1 MPSANG
7 GVAQAASPSDAEPAP
22 KTPGQESAP
31 AAESATSAEPAASS
45 PSERGA
51 SVTAESAAS
60 AEPAVVSPPE
70 PGAAAVTAESAA
82 SAEPA
87 VVSPP
92 ELEAASVSA
101 EAVPAKP
108 VQAVEATPPVEEPP
122 ALQTVVT
129 SSRTQERLRETPVAT
144 EVITRSEI
152 VASGARD
159 ASELL
164 NARPGFVVQQGFSG
178 SGLSMQGLAPE
189 YVLVLVDGERVT
201 GKVDGNIDLSRLSL
215 EDIEQVEIVK
225 GPGSVLYG
233 SDAVAGVV
241 NFITRRAQRT
251 LGADLRAAYGTLGR
265 LDLDATGETRGDAWG
280 LRMSAGLQRR
290 DAYDLDTTDIG
301 TTGSTLSG
309 YDLSARGDWRG
320 SETLSLEGTAS
331 YSHRIQR
338 GVDLGAAGAVF
349 DRATRDN
356 TFASRLSPS
365 WKLGEKVNLRADVS
379 YGHYE
384 RRYLRDQR
392 NASALD
398 TVEDTRDQQA
408 RVGAQMDAR
417 PGGGHALVVGTE
429 YLGEWLQSD
438 RLDGGR
444 GRRGRGS
451 LYAQDSW
458 TLWERK
464 GLVAMRGGRVDV
476 DSQFGL
482 ALTPRFALKVDPL
495 SWLTVRGSYGWGYR
509 APSFQDLLID
519 FENPSVGY
527 TVRGNPDLKPERSRS
542 FSFNVETRPTRD
554 SVVWVGL
561 FQHSLRDMI
570 SASLQSEGDFLR
582 YSYINIA
589 RARVRGGELG
599 LRQTLPGRIQV
610 ELGYT
615 LTDGTDQELD
625 RALEGQAR
633 HRLTAQATWR
643 HREWGL
649 EANLRGA
656 LTGERPFYPDT
667 NGDGVADSYRASPTV
682 SLDARVAWLMP
693 AGGLQ
698 LFVVGSNLTGAGNPT
713 DLPIPPRTLQ
723 AGVST
728 RF

>member
-1 MPSANG
+1 MSGRWWLCALLWSALSGLARAEDVPSVDG
-7 GVAQAASPSDAEPAP
+7 GVEQAVSAPPAEAPPMAEAAPATLTQEPQAAR
-22 KTPGQESAP
+22 
-31 AAESATSAEPAASS
+31 AT
-45 PSERGA
+45 
-51 SVTAESAAS
+51 
-60 AEPAVVSPPE
+60 
-70 PGAAAVTAESAA
+70 
-82 SAEPA
+82 
-87 VVSPP
+87 
-92 ELEAASVSA
+92 L
-101 EAVPAKP
+101 
-108 VQAVEATPPVEEPP
+108 PVEEPP

-129 SSRTQERLRETPVAT
+129 GSRTQERLRETPVAT
-144 EVITRSEI
+144 EVITRAEL

-164 NARPGFVVQQGFSG
+164 STRPGLVVQQGFAG
-178 SGLSMQGLAPE
+178 AGLSMQGLAPE

-225 GPGSVLYG
+225 GPASVLYG

-241 NFITRRAQRT
+241 NFITRRARRT
-251 LGADLRAAYGTLGR
+251 LGADLRAAYGTLNR

-290 DAYDLDTTDIG
+290 SSYDLDASDIG
-301 TTGSTLSG
+301 TTGSTLNG

-320 SETLSLEGTAS
+320 AGTLSLEGTAA

-338 GVDLGAAGAVF
+338 GVDLGGAGAVF
-349 DRATRDN
+349 DRASRDN
-356 TFASRLSPS
+356 SFSSRLSPS
-365 WKLGEKVNLRADVS
+365 WRLGDTTTLRADVS
-379 YGHYE
+379 YAHFD

-408 RVGAQMDAR
+408 RVGAQVDAR
-417 PGGGHALVVGTE
+417 PGGGHALVAGTE
-429 YLGEWLQSD
+429 YLGEWLRSD
-438 RLDGGR
+438 RLDGGS

-451 LYAQDSW
+451 VYAQDSW
-458 TLWERK
+458 TLAEAP
-464 GLVAMRGGRVDV
+464 GLVLVPGGRLDV

-482 ALTPRFALKVDPL
+482 AATPRVALKVDPL

-509 APSFQDLLID
+509 APGFQDLLID

-527 TVRGNPDLKPERSRS
+527 TVRGNPDLRPERSRS
-542 FSFNVETRPTRD
+542 FSVNVEARPTGD
-554 SVVWVGL
+554 TVLWAGA
-561 FQHSLRDMI
+561 FQHALRDMI
-570 SASLQSEGDFLR
+570 TASLQSEGDFLR
-582 YSYINIA
+582 YSYVNIA

-599 LRQTLPGRIQV
+599 LRQSLPGRVQV

-643 HREWGL
+643 HRPWGL
-649 EANLRGA
+649 EANVRGA

-698 LFVVGSNLTGAGNPT
+698 LFVVGSNLTGAGNPK

>member
-1 MPSANG
+1 MSGRWWLSALLWSALSGVARAEDVPSVDG
-7 GVAQAASPSDAEPAP
+7 GVEQGVSAPSVTD
-22 KTPGQESAP
+22 AP
-31 AAESATSAEPAASS
+31 AAKEASAAMPGQVSS
-45 PSERGA
+45 PAGDAAPSSQPVHGA
-51 SVTAESAAS
+51 PADPPTPDAAATAEAAPTKS
-60 AEPAVVSPPE
+60 S
-70 PGAAAVTAESAA
+70 
-82 SAEPA
+82 
-87 VVSPP
+87 
-92 ELEAASVSA
+92 
-101 EAVPAKP
+101 
-108 VQAVEATPPVEEPP
+108 QAVDASLPVEEPP

-129 SSRTQERLRETPVAT
+129 GSRTQERLRETPVAT
-144 EVITRSEI
+144 EVITRAEI

-178 SGLSMQGLAPE
+178 AGLSMQGLAPE

-201 GKVDGNIDLSRLSL
+201 GKVDGNVDLSRLSL

-290 DAYDLDTTDIG
+290 SAYDLDATDIG
-301 TTGSTLSG
+301 TTGSTLNG

-320 SETLSLEGTAS
+320 PGAMSLEGTAS

-356 TFASRLSPS
+356 TFASRVSPS
-365 WKLGEKVNLRADVS
+365 WQLGEKVTLRTDLS

-408 RVGAQMDAR
+408 RVGAQLDAR

-458 TLWERK
+458 TLWERV
-464 GLVAMRGGRVDV
+464 GLVAVRGGRVDV

-482 ALTPRFALKVDPL
+482 ALTPRAALKVEPL
-495 SWLTVRGSYGWGYR
+495 KWLTLRGSYGWGYR

-542 FSFNVETRPTRD
+542 FSFTVETRPTRD

-570 SASLQSEGDFLR
+570 AASLQSEGDFLR
-582 YSYINIA
+582 YSYVNIA
-589 RARVRGGELG
+589 RARVRGGEVG
-599 LRQTLPGRIQV
+599 LRQSLPGRVQV

-615 LTDGTDQELD
+615 LTDGTDQDLD

-643 HREWGL
+643 HRPWNL
-649 EANLRGA
+649 EAHVRGA
-656 LTGERPFYPDT
+656 LTGERPFHPDT

-693 AGGLQ
+693 GGGLQ

>member
-1 MPSANG
+1 MSGRWWLCALLWGALSGVARAEDVPSVDG
-7 GVAQAASPSDAEPAP
+7 GVEEAAPP
-22 KTPGQESAP
+22 T
-31 AAESATSAEPAASS
+31 
-45 PSERGA
+45 
-51 SVTAESAAS
+51 
-60 AEPAVVSPPE
+60 PE
-70 PGAAAVTAESAA
+70 PVVESR
-82 SAEPA
+82 
-87 VVSPP
+87 
-92 ELEAASVSA
+92 L
-101 EAVPAKP
+101 P
-108 VQAVEATPPVEEPP
+108 VDEPP

-129 SSRTQERLRETPVAT
+129 GSRTQERLRETPVAT

-164 NARPGFVVQQGFSG
+164 STRPGLVVQQGFAG
-178 SGLSMQGLAPE
+178 AGLSVQGLAPE

-225 GPGSVLYG
+225 GPSSVLYG

-251 LGADLRAAYGTLGR
+251 LGADLRAAYGTLHR

-280 LRMSAGLQRR
+280 LRVSAGLQRHS
-290 DAYDLDTTDIG
+290 AYDLDVSDIG
-301 TTGSTLSG
+301 TTGSSLNG
-309 YDLSARGDWRG
+309 YDVSARGDWRG
-320 SETLSLEGTAS
+320 QGAMSLEGTAS
-331 YSHRIQR
+331 FSHRIQR

-349 DRATRDN
+349 DRASRDN
-356 TFASRLSPS
+356 SFASRLSPS
-365 WKLGEKVNLRADVS
+365 WRLGDAATLRTDVS
-379 YGHYE
+379 YGHFE

-408 RVGAQMDAR
+408 RVGAQVDAR
-417 PGGGHALVVGTE
+417 PGGGHALVAGTE
-429 YLGEWLQSD
+429 YLGEWLRSD
-438 RLDGGR
+438 RLEGGS

-451 LYAQDSW
+451 VYAQDSW
-458 TLWERK
+458 TLAEK
-464 GLVAMRGGRVDV
+464 PGLVLVPGGRLDV

-482 ALTPRFALKVDPL
+482 AATPRVALKVDPL

-542 FSFNVETRPTRD
+542 FSVNVEARATGDTT
-554 SVVWVGL
+554 VWAGA

-570 SASLQSEGDFLR
+570 AASLQSEGDFLR

-599 LRQTLPGRIQV
+599 VRQSLPGRIQV

-625 RALEGQAR
+625 RELEGQAR

-643 HREWGL
+643 HRQWGL
-649 EANLRGA
+649 EANVRGA

-698 LFVVGSNLTGAGNPT
+698 LFVVGSNLTNAGNPT

>member
-1 MPSANG
+1 MSGRWWLCALLWSALSGVARAEDAPSEDG
-7 GVAQAASPSDAEPAP
+7 GVAQAASE
-22 KTPGQESAP
+22 AP
-31 AAESATSAEPAASS
+31 AVEPRSAVDATASL
-45 PSERGA
+45 
-51 SVTAESAAS
+51 
-60 AEPAVVSPPE
+60 PPDD
-70 PGAAAVTAESAA
+70 
-82 SAEPA
+82 
-87 VVSPP
+87 
-92 ELEAASVSA
+92 L
-101 EAVPAKP
+101 
-108 VQAVEATPPVEEPP
+108 P

-129 SSRTQERLRETPVAT
+129 GSRTQERLRETPVAT

-152 VASGARD
+152 IASGARD

-164 NARPGFVVQQGFSG
+164 ATRPGLVVQQGFAG
-178 SGLSMQGLAPE
+178 ATLSVQGLAPE

-201 GKVDGNIDLSRLSL
+201 GKVDGSVDLSRLSL

-225 GPGSVLYG
+225 GPSSVLYG

-251 LGADLRAAYGTLGR
+251 LGADLRAAYGTLQR

-280 LRMSAGLQRR
+280 LRLSAGLQRR
-290 DAYDLDTTDIG
+290 ASYDLDPSDIG
-301 TTGSTLSG
+301 TTGSSLDG
-309 YDLSARGDWRG
+309 YDVSARGDWRG

-331 YSHRIQR
+331 FSHRIQR
-338 GVDLGAAGAVF
+338 GVDLGAGNAVF

-365 WKLGEKVNLRADVS
+365 WRLSSAATLRADVS

-408 RVGAQMDAR
+408 RVGAQVEAR
-417 PGGGHALVVGTE
+417 PGGGHALVAGTE
-429 YLGEWLQSD
+429 YLGEWLRSD
-438 RLDGGR
+438 RLEGGR

-451 LYAQDSW
+451 VYAQDSW
-458 TLWERK
+458 TLAEGV
-464 GLVAMRGGRVDV
+464 GLVLVSGGRLDV

-482 ALTPRFALKVDPL
+482 AATPRVALKADPT

-542 FSFNVETRPTRD
+542 VSINLEARPTRD
-554 SVVWVGL
+554 SMVWVGA
-561 FQHSLRDMI
+561 FQHGLRDMI
-570 SASLQSEGDFLR
+570 AASLQSEGDFLR

-589 RARVRGGELG
+589 RARVRGAELG
-599 LRQTLPGRIQV
+599 LRQSLPGRIQL

-643 HREWGL
+643 HRQWGL
-649 EANLRGA
+649 EANVRGA

-682 SLDARVAWLMP
+682 SLDARVAWQLP

-698 LFVVGSNLTGAGNPT
+698 LFVVGSNLTGAGNPN

>member
-1 MPSANG
+1 MSGRGWLYALLCMLLSGVARAEDVPSVDG
-7 GVAQAASPSDAEPAP
+7 GVAE
-22 KTPGQESAP
+22 
-31 AAESATSAEPAASS
+31 
-45 PSERGA
+45 
-51 SVTAESAAS
+51 
-60 AEPAVVSPPE
+60 
-70 PGAAAVTAESAA
+70 
-82 SAEPA
+82 
-87 VVSPP
+87 
-92 ELEAASVSA
+92 EA
-101 EAVPAKP
+101 
-108 VQAVEATPPVEEPP
+108 P

-129 SSRTQERLRETPVAT
+129 GSRSQERLRETPVAT
-144 EVITRSEI
+144 EVITRAEI

-164 NARPGFVVQQGFSG
+164 ATRPGLVVQQGFSG
-178 SGLSMQGLAPE
+178 ATLSVQGLAPE

-201 GKVDGNIDLSRLSL
+201 GKVDGDVDLSRLSL

-225 GPGSVLYG
+225 GASSVMYG

-241 NFITRRAQRT
+241 NFITRRAQRR
-251 LGADLRAAYGTLGR
+251 LGADLKAAYGTLGR

-280 LRMSAGLQRR
+280 LRLSGGLQRR
-290 DAYDLDTTDIG
+290 SAYDLSPSDLG
-301 TTGSTLSG
+301 TTGSSLEG
-309 YDLSARGDWRG
+309 YDFSARGDWRG

-331 YSHRIQR
+331 FSHRLQR
-338 GVDLGAAGAVF
+338 GVDLGAGSAVF
-349 DRATRDN
+349 DRATRDR

-365 WKLGEKVNLRADVS
+365 WQLGEKVTLRTDVS

-398 TVEDTRDQQA
+398 SVEDTRDQQA
-408 RVGAQMDAR
+408 RVGAQLDAR
-417 PGGGHALVVGTE
+417 PGAHALVVGTE
-429 YLGEWLQSD
+429 YLGEWLRSD

-458 TLWERK
+458 TLVESL
-464 GLVAMRGGRVDV
+464 GLVAMRGGRVDL
-476 DSQFGL
+476 DSQFGF
-482 ALTPRFALKVDPL
+482 AVTPRAALKVDPL
-495 SWLTVRGSYGWGYR
+495 SWLTLRGGYGWGYR

-542 FSFNVETRPTRD
+542 YSFNVEARPLRD
-554 SVVWVGL
+554 STVWAGV

-570 SASLQSEGDFLR
+570 AASLQSEGEALR

-599 LRQTLPGRIQV
+599 VRQALPGRIQV

-615 LTDGTDQELD
+615 LTDGTDQDLE

-633 HRLTAQATWR
+633 HRFTAQATWR
-643 HREWGL
+643 HRAWGL
-649 EANLRGA
+649 EALVRGV

-667 NGDGVADSYRASPTV
+667 NGDGEADPYRASRTV
-682 SLDARVAWLMP
+682 SLDARVAWQMP

-698 LFVVGSNLTGAGNPT
+698 LFVVGSNLTDTGNPT

>member
-1 MPSANG
+1 MSGRWWLCALLGSALS
-7 GVAQAASPSDAEPAP
+7 GVARAEDVPSVD
-22 KTPGQESAP
+22 G
-31 AAESATSAEPAASS
+31 
-45 PSERGA
+45 G
-51 SVTAESAAS
+51 
-60 AEPAVVSPPE
+60 
-70 PGAAAVTAESAA
+70 
-82 SAEPA
+82 
-87 VVSPP
+87 
-92 ELEAASVSA
+92 
-101 EAVPAKP
+101 
-108 VQAVEATPPVEEPP
+108 VEEPP
-122 ALQTVVT
+122 SLQTVVT
-129 SSRTQERLRETPVAT
+129 GSRTQERLRETPVAT
-144 EVITRSEI
+144 EVISRSEI

-164 NARPGFVVQQGFSG
+164 STRPGLVVQQGFAG
-178 SGLSMQGLAPE
+178 AGLSVQGLAPE

-225 GPGSVLYG
+225 GAASVLYG

-241 NFITRRAQRT
+241 NFITRRAQRS
-251 LGADLRAAYGTLGR
+251 LGADLRAAYGTLNR

-280 LRMSAGLQRR
+280 LRLSAGLQRR
-290 DAYDLDTTDIG
+290 SSYDLDLSDIG
-301 TTGSTLSG
+301 TTGSSLSG
-309 YDLSARGDWRG
+309 YDLSASGDWRG
-320 SETLSLEGTAS
+320 QGALSLEGTAS
-331 YSHRIQR
+331 FSHRIQR

-349 DRATRDN
+349 DRASRDN
-356 TFASRLSPS
+356 SFASRLSPS
-365 WKLGEKVNLRADVS
+365 WRLGGTTTLRTDVA
-379 YGHYE
+379 YGHFE

-408 RVGAQMDAR
+408 RVGAQVDTR
-417 PGGGHALVVGTE
+417 PGGGHALVAGTE
-429 YLGEWLQSD
+429 YLGEWLRSD
-438 RLDGGR
+438 RLEGGR

-451 LYAQDSW
+451 VYAQDSW
-458 TLWERK
+458 TLAEK
-464 GLVAMRGGRVDV
+464 PGLVLVPGGRLDV

-482 ALTPRFALKVDPL
+482 AATPRVALKAEPL

-542 FSFNVETRPTRD
+542 FSVNVEARPTGD
-554 SVVWVGL
+554 TLLWVGA

-570 SASLQSEGDFLR
+570 AASLQSEGDFLR

-599 LRQTLPGRIQV
+599 VRQSLPGRIQV

-615 LTDGTDQELD
+615 LTDGTDQELH
-625 RALEGQAR
+625 RELEGQAR

-643 HREWGL
+643 HRAWGL
-649 EANLRGA
+649 EANVRGA

-667 NGDGVADSYRASPTV
+667 NGDGVAESYRASPTV

-698 LFVVGSNLTGAGNPT
+698 LFVVGSNLTNAGNPT

>member
-1 MPSANG
+1 MSGRAWLYALLCMGLSGVARAQGVPSVDG
-7 GVAQAASPSDAEPAP
+7 GVAE
-22 KTPGQESAP
+22 
-31 AAESATSAEPAASS
+31 
-45 PSERGA
+45 
-51 SVTAESAAS
+51 
-60 AEPAVVSPPE
+60 
-70 PGAAAVTAESAA
+70 
-82 SAEPA
+82 
-87 VVSPP
+87 
-92 ELEAASVSA
+92 EA
-101 EAVPAKP
+101 
-108 VQAVEATPPVEEPP
+108 P

-129 SSRTQERLRETPVAT
+129 GSRSQERLRETPVAT
-144 EVITRSEI
+144 EVITRAEI

-164 NARPGFVVQQGFSG
+164 ATRPGLVVQQGFSG
-178 SGLSMQGLAPE
+178 ATLSMQGLAPE

-201 GKVDGNIDLSRLSL
+201 GKVDGDVDLSRLSL

-225 GPGSVLYG
+225 GPSSVMYG

-265 LDLDATGETRGDAWG
+265 LDLDATGETRRDAWG
-280 LRMSAGLQRR
+280 LRLSAGLQRR
-290 DAYDLDTTDIG
+290 SAYDLGPTDVG
-301 TTGSTLSG
+301 TTGSSLEG

-320 SETLSLEGTAS
+320 SEMLTLEGTAS
-331 YSHRIQR
+331 FSHRVQR
-338 GVDLGAAGAVF
+338 GVDLGAGSAVF

-365 WKLGEKVNLRADVS
+365 WRLGEKVTLRTDVS

-398 TVEDTRDQQA
+398 SVEDTRDQQA
-408 RVGAQMDAR
+408 RVGAQVDAR

-429 YLGEWLQSD
+429 YLGEWLRSD

-458 TLWERK
+458 TLVESL
-464 GLVAMRGGRVDV
+464 GLVAMRGGRVDL
-476 DSQFGL
+476 DSQFGF
-482 ALTPRFALKVDPL
+482 AVTPRVALKVEPL
-495 SWLTVRGSYGWGYR
+495 SWLTLRGGYGWGYR

-519 FENPSVGY
+519 FENPAVGY

-542 FSFNVETRPTRD
+542 FSFNLEVRPLRD
-554 SVVWVGL
+554 ALVWAGV

-570 SASLQSEGDFLR
+570 SASLQSEGEALR
-582 YSYINIA
+582 YSYVNIA

-599 LRQTLPGRIQV
+599 VRQSLPGRVQV

-615 LTDGTDQELD
+615 LTDGTDQDLE

-633 HRLTAQATWR
+633 HRFTAQATWR
-643 HREWGL
+643 HRAWGL
-649 EANLRGA
+649 EALVRGV

-667 NGDGVADSYRASPTV
+667 NGDGEADPYRASRTV
-682 SLDARVAWLMP
+682 SLDARIAWLMP
-693 AGGLQ
+693 AGGVQ
-698 LFVVGSNLTGAGNPT
+698 LFVVGSNLTDTGNPN

>member
-1 MPSANG
+1 MPGRWRGFALLSLLLSGVAGAQGVPSVDG
-7 GVAQAASPSDAEPAP
+7 GVAD
-22 KTPGQESAP
+22 
-31 AAESATSAEPAASS
+31 
-45 PSERGA
+45 
-51 SVTAESAAS
+51 
-60 AEPAVVSPPE
+60 VSPVD
-70 PGAAAVTAESAA
+70 GGVAE
-82 SAEPA
+82 
-87 VVSPP
+87 
-92 ELEAASVSA
+92 EA
-101 EAVPAKP
+101 
-108 VQAVEATPPVEEPP
+108 P

-129 SSRTQERLRETPVAT
+129 GSRSQERVRESPVTT
-144 EVITRSEI
+144 EVITRAEI

-164 NARPGFVVQQGFSG
+164 SARPGLVVQQGFSG
-178 SGLSMQGLAPE
+178 AGLSMQGLAPE
-189 YVLVLVDGERVT
+189 YALVLVDGERVT
-201 GKVDGNIDLSRLSL
+201 GKVDGDVDLSRLSM

-225 GPGSVLYG
+225 GPGSVMYG

-241 NFITRRAQRT
+241 NFITRKAQRP
-251 LGADLRAAYGTLGR
+251 LGADLRAAYGTRNR

-280 LRMSAGLQRR
+280 LRMSAGLQRGS
-290 DAYDLDTTDIG
+290 AYDLDPTDLG
-301 TTGSTLSG
+301 TTGSSLNG

-331 YSHRIQR
+331 FSHRLQR
-338 GVDLGAAGAVF
+338 GVDLGAGSAVF

-365 WKLGEKVNLRADVS
+365 WRLGQKATLRTDLS

-398 TVEDTRDQQA
+398 SVEDTRDQQA
-408 RVGAQMDAR
+408 RLGVQLDAR
-417 PGGGHALVVGTE
+417 PGSHAFVVGTE
-429 YLGEWLQSD
+429 YLGEWLHSD
-438 RLDGGR
+438 RLDGGK

-451 LYAQDSW
+451 FYAQDTW
-458 TLWERK
+458 TIWEK
-464 GLVAMRGGRVDV
+464 LGLVIVRGGRVDL
-476 DSQFGL
+476 DSQFGF
-482 ALTPRFALKVDPL
+482 AVTPRAALKVDPL
-495 SWLTVRGSYGWGYR
+495 SWLTVRAGYGWGYR

-519 FENPSVGY
+519 FENPAVGY

-542 FSFNVETRPTRD
+542 YNLNVEVRPFGD
-554 SVVWVGL
+554 SVVWAGV

-570 SASLQSEGDFLR
+570 AASLQSEGEALR

-599 LRQTLPGRIQV
+599 VRQSLPGRVQV

-615 LTDGTDQELD
+615 LTDGTDQDLE

-633 HRLTAQATWR
+633 HRFTAQASWR
-643 HREWGL
+643 YRPWGL
-649 EANLRGA
+649 EALVRGA

-682 SLDARVAWLMP
+682 SLDARIAWRMP
-693 AGGLQ
+693 ADGLQ
-698 LFVVGSNLTGAGNPT
+698 LFVVGTNLTDAGNPD
-713 DLPIPPRTLQ
+713 DLPIPPRTVQ

>member
-1 MPSANG
+1 MSGRGWLYALLCMVLSGVARAEDVSSVDG
-7 GVAQAASPSDAEPAP
+7 GVAE
-22 KTPGQESAP
+22 
-31 AAESATSAEPAASS
+31 
-45 PSERGA
+45 
-51 SVTAESAAS
+51 
-60 AEPAVVSPPE
+60 
-70 PGAAAVTAESAA
+70 
-82 SAEPA
+82 
-87 VVSPP
+87 
-92 ELEAASVSA
+92 EA
-101 EAVPAKP
+101 
-108 VQAVEATPPVEEPP
+108 P

-129 SSRTQERLRETPVAT
+129 GSRSQERLRETPVAT
-144 EVITRSEI
+144 EVITRAEI

-164 NARPGFVVQQGFSG
+164 ATRPGLVVQQGFSG
-178 SGLSMQGLAPE
+178 ATLSVQGLAPE

-201 GKVDGNIDLSRLSL
+201 GKVDGDVDLSRLSL

-225 GPGSVLYG
+225 GASSVMYG

-241 NFITRRAQRT
+241 NFITRRAQRR
-251 LGADLRAAYGTLGR
+251 LGADLKAAYGTLGR

-280 LRMSAGLQRR
+280 LRLSGGLQRR
-290 DAYDLDTTDIG
+290 SAYDLSPSDLG
-301 TTGSTLSG
+301 TTGSSLEG
-309 YDLSARGDWRG
+309 YDFSARGDWRG
-320 SETLSLEGTAS
+320 SETLTLEGTAS
-331 YSHRIQR
+331 FSHRLQR
-338 GVDLGAAGAVF
+338 GVDLGAGSAVF
-349 DRATRDN
+349 DRATRDR

-365 WKLGEKVNLRADVS
+365 WQLGEKVTLRTDVS

-398 TVEDTRDQQA
+398 SVEDTRDQQA
-408 RVGAQMDAR
+408 RVGAQLDAR

-429 YLGEWLQSD
+429 YLGEWLRSD

-458 TLWERK
+458 TLVESL
-464 GLVAMRGGRVDV
+464 GLVAMRGGRVDL
-476 DSQFGL
+476 DSQFGF
-482 ALTPRFALKVDPL
+482 AVTPRAALKVDPL
-495 SWLTVRGSYGWGYR
+495 SWLTLRGGYGWGYR

-542 FSFNVETRPTRD
+542 YSFNLEVRPLRD
-554 SVVWVGL
+554 SMVWAGV

-570 SASLQSEGDFLR
+570 AASLQSEGEALR
-582 YSYINIA
+582 YSYVNIA

-599 LRQTLPGRIQV
+599 VRQALPGRIQV

-615 LTDGTDQELD
+615 LTDGTDQDLE

-633 HRLTAQATWR
+633 HRFTAQATWR
-643 HREWGL
+643 HRAWGL
-649 EANLRGA
+649 EALVRGV

-667 NGDGVADSYRASPTV
+667 NGDGEADPYRASRTV

-698 LFVVGSNLTGAGNPT
+698 LFVVGSNLTDTGNPT

>member
-1 MPSANG
+1 MSGRWWLCALLWSALSGLARAEDVPSVDG
-7 GVAQAASPSDAEPAP
+7 GVEQAASAP
-22 KTPGQESAP
+22 PVEARP
-31 AAESATSAEPAASS
+31 
-45 PSERGA
+45 
-51 SVTAESAAS
+51 VT
-60 AEPAVVSPPE
+60 
-70 PGAAAVTAESAA
+70 
-82 SAEPA
+82 
-87 VVSPP
+87 
-92 ELEAASVSA
+92 EAA
-101 EAVPAKP
+101 PAKP
-108 VQAVEATPPVEEPP
+108 APAVDATLPAEESP

-129 SSRTQERLRETPVAT
+129 GSRTQERLRETPVAT
-144 EVITRSEI
+144 EVITRAEI
-152 VASGARD
+152 IASGARD

-164 NARPGFVVQQGFSG
+164 STRPGLVVQQGFAG
-178 SGLSMQGLAPE
+178 AGLSVQGLAPE

-225 GPGSVLYG
+225 GPSSVLYG

-251 LGADLRAAYGTLGR
+251 LGADLRAAYGTLHR

-290 DAYDLDTTDIG
+290 SAYDLDASDLG
-301 TTGSTLSG
+301 TTGSTLNG
-309 YDLSARGDWRG
+309 YDLSARGDWHG
-320 SETLSLEGTAS
+320 AGAMSLEGTAS

-338 GVDLGAAGAVF
+338 GVDLGGAGAVF
-349 DRATRDN
+349 DRASRDN
-356 TFASRLSPS
+356 SFASRLSPS
-365 WKLGEKVNLRADVS
+365 WRLGETTTLRADVS
-379 YGHYE
+379 YGHFD

-408 RVGAQMDAR
+408 RVGAQVDAR
-417 PGGGHALVVGTE
+417 PGAGHALVAGTE
-429 YLGEWLQSD
+429 YLGEWLRSD
-438 RLDGGR
+438 RLDGGS

-451 LYAQDSW
+451 VYAQDSW
-458 TLWERK
+458 TLAQAP
-464 GLVAMRGGRVDV
+464 GLVLVPGGRLDV
-476 DSQFGL
+476 DSRFGL
-482 ALTPRFALKVDPL
+482 AATPRVALKVDPL

-542 FSFNVETRPTRD
+542 FSVNVEARPTGD
-554 SVVWVGL
+554 TVLWAGA
-561 FQHSLRDMI
+561 FQHALRDMI
-570 SASLQSEGDFLR
+570 AASLLSEGDFLR
-582 YSYINIA
+582 YSYVNIA

-599 LRQTLPGRIQV
+599 VRQSLPGRVQV

-643 HREWGL
+643 HRAWGL
-649 EANLRGA
+649 EAHVRGA

-698 LFVVGSNLTGAGNPT
+698 LFVVGSNLTGAGNPK

>member
-1 MPSANG
+1 MSGRWWLCALLWSALSGQARAEDVPSMDG
-7 GVAQAASPSDAEPAP
+7 GVDEPA
-22 KTPGQESAP
+22 
-31 AAESATSAEPAASS
+31 
-45 PSERGA
+45 
-51 SVTAESAAS
+51 
-60 AEPAVVSPPE
+60 
-70 PGAAAVTAESAA
+70 
-82 SAEPA
+82 
-87 VVSPP
+87 
-92 ELEAASVSA
+92 
-101 EAVPAKP
+101 
-108 VQAVEATPPVEEPP
+108 

-129 SSRTQERLRETPVAT
+129 GSRTQERLRETPVAT

-164 NARPGFVVQQGFSG
+164 STRPGLVVQQGFAG
-178 SGLSMQGLAPE
+178 AGLSMQGLAPE

-201 GKVDGNIDLSRLSL
+201 GKVDGNIDVSRLSL

-225 GPGSVLYG
+225 GPASVLYG
-233 SDAVAGVV
+233 SDAMAGVV

-251 LGADLRAAYGTLGR
+251 LGADLRAAYGTLHR

-290 DAYDLDTTDIG
+290 SAYDLDVSDIG
-301 TTGSTLSG
+301 TTGSTLNG

-320 SETLSLEGTAS
+320 TGAMSLEGAAS
-331 YSHRIQR
+331 YSHRVQR
-338 GVDLGAAGAVF
+338 GVDLGGAGAVF
-349 DRATRDN
+349 DRASRDHS
-356 TFASRLSPS
+356 FSSRLSPS
-365 WKLGEKVNLRADVS
+365 WRLGDTATLRADAS
-379 YGHYE
+379 YAHFD

-408 RVGAQMDAR
+408 RVGAQVDAR
-417 PGGGHALVVGTE
+417 PGAGHALVAGTE
-429 YLGEWLQSD
+429 YLGEWLRSD
-438 RLDGGR
+438 RLDGGG

-451 LYAQDSW
+451 VYAQDSW
-458 TLWERK
+458 TLAEGP
-464 GLVAMRGGRVDV
+464 GLVLVPGGRLDV

-482 ALTPRFALKVDPL
+482 AATPRVALKVDPV

-542 FSFNVETRPTRD
+542 FSVNVEARPTGD
-554 SVVWVGL
+554 TVLWAGA
-561 FQHSLRDMI
+561 FQHALRDMI
-570 SASLQSEGDFLR
+570 AASLQSEGDFLR

-599 LRQTLPGRIQV
+599 LRQSLPGRVHV
-610 ELGYT
+610 ELGYA

-643 HREWGL
+643 HRAWGL
-649 EANLRGA
+649 EANVRGA

-698 LFVVGSNLTGAGNPT
+698 LFVVGSNLTGAGNPK